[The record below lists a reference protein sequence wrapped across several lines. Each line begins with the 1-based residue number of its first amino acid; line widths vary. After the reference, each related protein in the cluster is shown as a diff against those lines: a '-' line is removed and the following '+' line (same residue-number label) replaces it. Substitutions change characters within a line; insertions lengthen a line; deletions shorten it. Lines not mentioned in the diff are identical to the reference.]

1 MQKRQTK
8 RMRTQTTGNETV
20 EMYLKTIA
28 ELSDGRHPVVIARVA
43 ERLGITAVS
52 ASEMVKR
59 LADQGLLIHE
69 RYKGVTLTEDGR
81 YVAHSVIRRQR
92 LWECFLTDYLSFNWA
107 GVYEASCR
115 LEHATS
121 NVLADALDAYLGHPT
136 HCPHG
141 SPIPDRQ
148 GQLPDIDGRPLTS
161 FKVGE
166 SGHIARIE
174 PTTSDI
180 FAYFNRHQILPDRP
194 FTVAEIGPLDG
205 PITLELGGSR
215 VALGRQLAEL
225 VIGHGRDPATANG
238 RPLVEQTFT
247 TLDQLTPGQTA
258 TVQRIGADRPV
269 RRRMM
274 DMGLTRGVPIEMV
287 KASPFGDPIEYKL
300 RGYSLSLRKT
310 EAQMV
315 EVKM

>member
-1 MQKRQTK
+1 
-8 RMRTQTTGNETV
+8 MRTQTTSNETV
-20 EMYLKTIA
+20 EMYLKTVA
-28 ELSDGRHPVVIARVA
+28 ELSDGRNPIVIARVA
-43 ERLGITAVS
+43 ERLGVTPVS
-52 ASEMVKR
+52 ANEMMKR
-59 LADQGLLIHE
+59 LVEQGLLEHE
-69 RYKGVTLTEDGR
+69 RYKGVTLTKEGR
-81 YVAHSVIRRQR
+81 YIAHSVIRRQR
-92 LWECFLTDYLSFNWA
+92 LWECFLTDHLGFNWA

-121 NVLADALDAYLGHPT
+121 NILADALDAYLGHPT

-148 GQLPDIDGRPLTS
+148 GQLPASDDRHLSS

-166 SGHIARIE
+166 SGHIARVE
-174 PTTSDI
+174 PTAPDI

-194 FTVAEIGPLDG
+194 FTVVEIGPLDG
-205 PITLELGGSR
+205 PITLEVGGAR

-225 VIGHGRDPATANG
+225 VIAHGGAVNGQTAV
-238 RPLVEQTFT
+238 PPTFT

-258 TVQRIGADRPV
+258 TVQRISADRPV

-274 DMGLTRGVPIEMV
+274 DMGITRGVPIEMV

-315 EVKM
+315 EIKM

>member
-1 MQKRQTK
+1 
-8 RMRTQTTGNETV
+8 MRTQTTSNETV
-20 EMYLKTIA
+20 EMYLKTVA
-28 ELSDGRHPVVIARVA
+28 ELSDGRNPVVIARVA
-43 ERLGITAVS
+43 ERLGVTAVS
-52 ASEMVKR
+52 ASEMMKR
-59 LADQGLLIHE
+59 LADQGLLVHE
-69 RYKGVTLTEDGR
+69 RYKGVTLTDEGR
-81 YVAHSVIRRQR
+81 YIAYSVIRRQR
-92 LWECFLTDYLSFNWA
+92 LWECFLTDHLNFNWA

-121 NVLADALDAYLGHPT
+121 NVLADALDAYLGHPA

-141 SPIPDRQ
+141 SPIPNRQ
-148 GQLPDIDGRPLTS
+148 GEMPDIDGRPLSS
-161 FKVGE
+161 FKVGD

-174 PTTSDI
+174 PTTPEI

-194 FTVAEIGPLDG
+194 FTVVEIGPLDG
-205 PITLELGGSR
+205 PISLEIGGSQ
-215 VALGRQLAEL
+215 VALGRQMAEL
-225 VIGHGRDPATANG
+225 VIAHGRTNG
-238 RPLVEQTFT
+238 GQLFTPPTFT

-258 TVQRIGADRPV
+258 TVQCISADRPV

-315 EVKM
+315 EIKM